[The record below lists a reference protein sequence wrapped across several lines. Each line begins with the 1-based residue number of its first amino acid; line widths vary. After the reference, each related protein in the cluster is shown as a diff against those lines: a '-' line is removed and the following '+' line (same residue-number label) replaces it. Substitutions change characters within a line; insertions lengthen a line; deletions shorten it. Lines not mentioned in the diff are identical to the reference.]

1 MHPRNSRAPTYGFF
15 PLVAA
20 VAAFLFATRLV
31 AAEPAEIRF
40 GDALQAGRIAAKG
53 AAPQS
58 HELQLTLVNLGDEPL
73 VVLLDRP
80 LLAIPASLLPKST
93 PEKDSASKPQKNAS
107 AIPQFA
113 IARPAADGGLD
124 PNPAKSNQKTL
135 REAQSLESEIVGE
148 QPLLAGPLRDRG
160 GLVGSQAVPLA
171 AKESRRVD
179 LPVWRTRIGKF
190 HPTPG
195 AKYTVLPAE
204 EAAADP
210 HLKLFCRWA
219 SQEGVSWGTAQAALW
234 QLAEPVRPVD
244 LKMLKGRE
252 VNDSEWALAEQL
264 LADLRDAQASGRDPE
279 PKLPAKVYL
288 QLVNRQGDLG
298 LPMSKRLGTT
308 ARNGGLFG
316 LPVERAGIDDARL
329 GGGAELALACGC
341 QLSLMQSGESSV
353 AGVLLRFWDGR
364 SFEPQR
370 EFRVWLGKQPAAEA
384 AIRHI
389 ESGVY
394 NEMISLDR
402 LADDSSSPRLE
413 IANRFPWAIHR
424 LVLVERDPGPEGP
437 DELVL
442 DDLAIGPRRTV
453 RLPLD
458 LHPTA
463 WKIDDL
469 VWGF

>member
-1 MHPRNSRAPTYGFF
+1 MHPRTTRANAYG
-15 PLVAA
+15 PVPRIVA
-20 VAAFLFATRLV
+20 AAFLVSSALV
-31 AAEPAEIRF
+31 AAEPVELRF
-40 GDALQAGRIAAKG
+40 GDALSSGRIAARG
-53 AAPQS
+53 AAAQS

-80 LLAIPASLLPKST
+80 LLAIPAPLLPKT
-93 PEKDSASKPQKNAS
+93 APEKNSAAKPQENAS
-107 AIPQFA
+107 AIPHFSV
-113 IARPAADGGLD
+113 ARPAANAGVD
-124 PNPAKSNQKTL
+124 PNTAKSILRTL

-160 GLVGSQAVPLA
+160 GLTGSQAVPLSA
-171 AKESRRVD
+171 RESRRVE
-179 LPVWRTRIGKF
+179 LPVWRTRLGKF
-190 HPTPG
+190 HPAPG
-195 AKYTVLPAE
+195 VKYGVFPAE

-210 HLKLFCRWA
+210 LVKLFCRWA

-244 LKMLKGRE
+244 LKMLKSRE

-264 LADLRDAQASGRDPE
+264 LTDLRDAQASGRDPE
-279 PKLPAKVYL
+279 PKLPAKIYL
-288 QLVNRQGDLG
+288 QLINRQGDLG

-316 LPVERAGIDDARL
+316 LPVERTSIDDARL

-370 EFRVWLGKQPAAEA
+370 EFRVWLGKQPTAEA
-384 AIRHI
+384 AVRHV

-402 LADDSSSPRLE
+402 LADDPTSPRLE

-458 LHPTA
+458 LQPSA